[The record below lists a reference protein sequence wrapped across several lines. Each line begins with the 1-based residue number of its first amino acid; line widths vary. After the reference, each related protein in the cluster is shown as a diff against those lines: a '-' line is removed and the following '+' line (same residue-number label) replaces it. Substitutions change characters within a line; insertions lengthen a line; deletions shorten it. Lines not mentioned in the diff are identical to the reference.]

1 MATDSEFAIVFIL
14 YMRNSLVCVCCE
26 KLRASTIAR
35 ALWPHSAQILG
46 SIPDQSVRGLT
57 GGIMGNP
64 HMISQRQTQSSWNVS
79 MCITC
84 SGTYSV
90 SSILLLHVS
99 YHTLLNSPCTS
110 SCLTTPTPPYYT
122 CPNPHPRS
130 WMIENALPPLK
141 SCSIISVAQCGP
153 PLDFLND

>member
-26 KLRASTIAR
+26 KLRASTITR

-57 GGIMGNP
+57 GGIMGDP

-79 MCITC
+79 MCITS

-110 SCLTTPTPPYYT
+110 SCLTTPPYYT

-130 WMIENALPPLK
+130 WMIENALPLLK
-141 SCSIISVAQCGP
+141 SCSINQCGTMQP
-153 PLDFLND
+153 APGLLK